1 MNTYFEK
8 LPGDS
13 VDVVPLPLE
22 NYPGLLLILRPH
34 DSLRITK

>member
-13 VDVVPLPLE
+13 MDVVPLPLK
-22 NYPGLLLILRPH
+22 NDPGLLLILRSH
-34 DSLRITK
+34 DSLLITK